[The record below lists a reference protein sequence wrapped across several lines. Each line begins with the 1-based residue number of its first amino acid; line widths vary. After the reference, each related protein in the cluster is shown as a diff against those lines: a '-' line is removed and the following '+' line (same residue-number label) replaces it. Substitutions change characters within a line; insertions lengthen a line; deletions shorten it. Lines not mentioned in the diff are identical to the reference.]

1 MNGATA
7 ALGTEAL
14 DLLEGDLAARIR
26 HLGLE
31 RNVADLAL
39 QGWTIIEN
47 AAPLEFF
54 DRLRQAILELI
65 REQRA
70 SGKEAVKVAEI
81 DEVAWLAPKRGRI
94 FEEAHCNPKLVALN
108 EFMVGKGFQIY
119 TSGGSAKCEGAAGL
133 ALHVDYTAI
142 RPPYPIHCQIF
153 TSLWTCDDWTVEG
166 GCTRLVPGSFK
177 HRRPPVPGEGDDLAI
192 PIECPKGS
200 IIAWDGA
207 TWHGSCP
214 RKAGGVRVGFHTP
227 HSRMAVRTVDSYADI
242 SDEIVKRNPP
252 VFGRM
257 VGREDAFGKTTNF
270 SPDMA
275 GLERVYQ
282 WLNT

>member
-1 MNGATA
+1 MSGSTA
-7 ALGTEAL
+7 AIEPAAL
-14 DLLEGDLAARIR
+14 DLLEGDLTARIR

-39 QGWTIIEN
+39 RGYTIIEN

-54 DRLRQAILELI
+54 DRLRRAIIAMIE
-65 REQRA
+65 EQRA
-70 SGKEAVKVAEI
+70 SGNAPVRVAEI

-108 EFMVGKGFQIY
+108 EFMLGKGFQIY
-119 TSGGSAKCEGAAGL
+119 TSGGSYKCKGATGL
-133 ALHVDYTAI
+133 ALHTDYTAI
-142 RPPYPIHCQIF
+142 RPPYPMHCQVF
-153 TSLWTCDDWTVEG
+153 TTLWTCDDWTVES

-177 HRRPPVPGEGDDLAI
+177 HRRPPSPGEGDDLAI

-207 TWHGSCP
+207 TWHGSLP
-214 RKAGGVRVGFHTP
+214 RKTDGVRVGFHTP
-227 HSRMAVRTVDSYADI
+227 HSRMAVRPIDSYADV
-242 SDEIVKRNPP
+242 SDEIVRRNPP

-257 VGREDAFGKTTNF
+257 IGREDAFGKTTVF

-275 GLERVYQ
+275 GLERMRA
-282 WLNT
+282 WIDT